1 MEKKDLRAAK
11 ILDLDGLITWK
22 KNANLKIAYNK
33 QRDYC
38 MNLQRRTKK
47 KK

>member
-1 MEKKDLRAAK
+1 MEKKYLTAAK
-11 ILDLDGLITWK
+11 ILDLDSLITGE
-22 KNANLKIAYNK
+22 KNANLEIAYNK

-47 KK
+47 K